1 MRLWKLVQEA
11 SGPGVGWGPQD
22 LLSLTLGVLPA
33 LALWQD
39 PLCPAW
45 VGVTSL
51 YPSPLP

>member
-1 MRLWKLVQEA
+1 MGLGWA
-11 SGPGVGWGPQD
+11 GGPRTSSPSPSV
-22 LLSLTLGVLPA
+22 SCLPW
-33 LALWQD
+33 LCGRKD